1 MPNSVLS
8 VGNYSFRYYSGLA
21 DVSLSSTLSII
32 YEYAFG
38 ECGFSHIILP
48 ESLVSKSLSMP
59 KTIDHINDNIIYG
72 CSALKDVY
80 CYVEDVPAFIGTHD
94 PADMDDVFK
103 SATLHVL
110 YGKESAYKADSWW
123 GRFANVERCDEP
135 QVEPV
140 KVSSIT
146 ISQTSTTLKV
156 DDTIQ
161 LTATAYP
168 TDAANRKI
176 KWSSSNEDVAMVTDE
191 GFVLAMAEG
200 TSDITAE
207 ATDGSGVKAICQV
220 KVEKKQGSAVIITL
234 LEFESSAVTI
244 EQGKPVQLLVKYY
257 PENATNK
264 QLNWTSA
271 KPSVATVDENGVV
284 TGVGE
289 GKTIISAKTT
299 DGSNLTI
306 NCVVTVVP
314 ATGIGNISI
323 GDVKLLVKNRHLQV
337 IGLADNE
344 RIKVVNAIGFIVY

>member
-1 MPNSVLS
+1 M
-8 VGNYSFRYYSGLA
+8 
-21 DVSLSSTLSII
+21 
-32 YEYAFG
+32 
-38 ECGFSHIILP
+38 
-48 ESLVSKSLSMP
+48 
-59 KTIDHINDNIIYG
+59 
-72 CSALKDVY
+72 
-80 CYVEDVPAFIGTHD
+80 
-94 PADMDDVFK
+94 
-103 SATLHVL
+103 
-110 YGKESAYKADSWW
+110 
-123 GRFANVERCDEP
+123 ANVKGCDGP

-146 ISQTSTTLKV
+146 ISQTSATLKV

-168 TDAANRKI
+168 TDADNRKI
-176 KWSSSNEDVAMVTDE
+176 KWYSSNEDVAMVTDE

-344 RIKVVNAIGFIVY
+344 RIKVVNAIGFIVYEGTEHEVDLNAAGIYIVKVKGKTLKFSVK